1 MTGKEQ
7 GRLMETANAHL
18 HDKFKKI
25 QTAHR
30 KVCSMRFQTA
40 QPHPLP
46 NPHPSPKLYPYP
58 QPYPNSYP
66 HPNPNPNPYPNRKPD
81 PDPNPYPNPNPNPS
95 PNPTLTLT
103 LTLTITLTLMGSVM
117 VGLTGRTLHYSLRF
131 PSGAESY
138 NKRYDSVSGMTA

>member
-1 MTGKEQ
+1 
-7 GRLMETANAHL
+7 METANAHL

-30 KVCSMRFQTA
+30 KVCSMRIQMA

-66 HPNPNPNPYPNRKPD
+66 HPNPNPNP
-81 PDPNPYPNPNPNPS
+81 NPS
-95 PNPTLTLT
+95 PNPNPTQTLT

-117 VGLTGRTLHYSLRF
+117 VGLTGRTPHWSLRF
-131 PSGAESY
+131 PSGTESY
-138 NKRYDSVSGMTA
+138 NERYDSVSGMKA